1 MEEARAVLR
10 RLDRIE
16 QLDRAGV
23 PANVLLAELRA
34 LVDEAEAWARR
45 EGEDAGA
52 HTVERCRAALDRG
65 GVGARAR

>member
-16 QLDRAGV
+16 RLDRAAV
-23 PANVLLAELRA
+23 PADVLLDELRA

-45 EGEDAGA
+45 EGAGDEA
-52 HTVERCRAALDRG
+52 VDRMRAALDRG
-65 GVGARAR
+65 GVPARAR

>member
-16 QLDRAGV
+16 RLDRARV
-23 PANVLLAELRA
+23 PADVLLGELRA

-45 EGEDAGA
+45 EGAGA
-52 HTVERCRAALDRG
+52 DAVAHLREALDG
-65 GVGARAR
+65 AGVVARAP